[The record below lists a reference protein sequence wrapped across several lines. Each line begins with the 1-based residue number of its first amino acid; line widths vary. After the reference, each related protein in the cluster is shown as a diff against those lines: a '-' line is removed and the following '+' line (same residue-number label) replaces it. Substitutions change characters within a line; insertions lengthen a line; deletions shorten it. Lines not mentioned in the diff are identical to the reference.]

1 MCLSFGGNRED
12 TIDISV
18 VNEDPSSVR
27 VKLKKETL
35 SPRDDEANL
44 CVGTIVVVE
53 DIDEL
58 VGASFFLDS
67 AFSLSAS
74 SSLESGVGIPIGRAV
89 GVDPFSTEFLR
100 DEGRLLLRIRSGN
113 ATNLTIFKVQTSAL
127 SSDNPTHVKSGSS
140 TVTSVSSE
148 DIEVPRDGG
157 WRSGLVGDSNSVS
170 LGEWCLELARER
182 VITAPVAEWRSRSK
196 TGGGSSSSGEVGV
209 VSGEDGINRLSEDG

>member
-18 VNEDPSSVR
+18 VSEDPSSVR
-27 VKLKKETL
+27 VKLKKEML

-44 CVGTIVVVE
+44 CIGAICVAEDTDKLVE
-53 DIDEL
+53 
-58 VGASFFLDS
+58 APFFD
-67 AFSLSAS
+67 ACSLSTS
-74 SSLESGVGIPIGRAV
+74 SSLESGVGIPVGRAV
-89 GVDPFSTEFLR
+89 GVESFSTEFLR

-148 DIEVPRDGG
+148 DTEVPRDSGC
-157 WRSGLVGDSNSVS
+157 RSGLVGDSNSVS

-196 TGGGSSSSGEVGV
+196 TDGGSSSGDVGV
-209 VSGEDGINRLSEDG
+209 VSGEDDINWPSEDG